1 MKNLLLLG
9 AGQYGKVAK
18 EIAEAMGQFDRI
30 AFLDD
35 NSSAAIG
42 KLSDFYKCTND
53 FDSAVAAIGNAETRL
68 KLIEQLIGAGYDV
81 PVLIHPRAYVAPSA
95 EIGRGSFIE
104 PMAVVHTEVAIGVG
118 CIISAG
124 TIINH
129 NAVVG
134 EGCHLNCGTIVG
146 ARANVPSCTKTD
158 YGQIVRQIMVCEGN
172 RVG

>member
-1 MKNLLLLG
+1 MRKLLILG
-9 AGQYGKVAK
+9 AGQYGMVAK
-18 EIAEAMGQFDRI
+18 EIAEAIGQFEHI
-30 AFLDD
+30 SYLDD

-42 KLSDFYKCTND
+42 RLSDFDRYTID
-53 FDSAVAAIGNAETRL
+53 FDSAVVAIGNAETRL
-68 KLIEQLIGAGYDV
+68 KLIEQLVAAGYDV

-104 PMAVVHTEVAIGVG
+104 PMAVIHTDVTIGMG

-134 EGCHLNCGTIVG
+134 EGCHLNCGTIIG
-146 ARANVPSCTKTD
+146 ARANVPSCTKID
-158 YGQIVRQIMVCEGN
+158 YRQIVRQI
-172 RVG
+172 

>member
-1 MKNLLLLG
+1 MNRLLILG

-18 EIAEAMGQFDRI
+18 EIAEAMGMFDRI

-42 KLSDFYKCTND
+42 RLSDFDRYTID
-53 FDSAVAAIGNAETRL
+53 FDSAVVAIGSAETRL
-68 KLIEQLIGAGYDV
+68 KLIEQFVAAGYDV
-81 PVLIHPRAYVAPSA
+81 PALIHPRAYVAPSA

-104 PMAVVHTEVAIGVG
+104 PMVVIHTDVMVGMG

-134 EGCHLNCGTIVG
+134 EGCHLNCGTIIG

-158 YGQIVRQIMVCEGN
+158 YGQIVRQI
-172 RVG
+172 

>member
-1 MKNLLLLG
+1 MG
-9 AGQYGKVAK
+9 AGQYGQVAK
-18 EIAEAMGQFDRI
+18 EIAEATGLYDRI

-42 KLSDFYKCTND
+42 RLSDFDKYTND
-53 FDSAVAAIGNAETRL
+53 YDSAVVAIGDAEKRL

-104 PMAVVHTEVAIGVG
+104 PMAVLHTDVSIGVG

-129 NAVVG
+129 NAVVAD
-134 EGCHLNCGTIVG
+134 GCHLNCGSIVG
-146 ARANVPSCTKTD
+146 ARAYIPSCTKTD
-158 YGQIVRQIMVCEGN
+158 YGQIIL
-172 RVG
+172 